1 MAKDQKLG
9 YFRVSTIDGTLVDSR
24 ILEDSNGRMK
34 SVQMVDLN
42 GDGQK
47 QLLFNNYEYAARDN
61 GIWVYTIP
69 DDLKAGEFK
78 RHDIS
83 LGFPS
88 ASQYYLN
95 RISAPGYPFLF
106 YPKGEKSGRA
116 HILVAGHGNMKVWLL
131 CPTGDASKFEYE
143 RHEILDGGAV
153 IVDLAITNL
162 NADDKQQVFV
172 GNFQKGYVDILETST
187 IQNE

>member
-88 ASQYYLN
+88 AS
-95 RISAPGYPFLF
+95 
-106 YPKGEKSGRA
+106 
-116 HILVAGHGNMKVWLL
+116 
-131 CPTGDASKFEYE
+131 
-143 RHEILDGGAV
+143 
-153 IVDLAITNL
+153 
-162 NADDKQQVFV
+162 
-172 GNFQKGYVDILETST
+172 
-187 IQNE
+187 